1 MHYECLLKEAR
12 QRKIDVHEMPLL
24 PATKGL
30 YAERTV
36 WINRSIPT
44 NVEKACI
51 LAEELGHYY
60 TTSGN
65 ILDQTDVR
73 NRKQERRARQ
83 WAYERLVPLE
93 AIVNA
98 FHARVKGRHE
108 IADFLGVT
116 EQFLQSAID
125 RYKDRYGLYAYV
137 GDKHIV
143 IFEPLSVAELFIT
156 KTSNKP

>member
-1 MHYECLLKEAR
+1 MHYESLLKEAR
-12 QRKIDVHEMPLL
+12 QRNIDVHEMPLL

-36 WINRSIPT
+36 WINRTIPT
-44 NVEKACI
+44 DVEKACI

-65 ILDQTDVR
+65 ILDQTDLR

-83 WAYERLVPLE
+83 WAYERLVPL
-93 AIVNA
+93 ASLVDA
-98 FHARVKGRHE
+98 FQARVKGRHE

-125 RYKDRYGLYAYV
+125 RYKDRHGLYAYV

-143 IFEPLSVAELFIT
+143 IFEPLSVAELFT
-156 KTSNKP
+156 Y